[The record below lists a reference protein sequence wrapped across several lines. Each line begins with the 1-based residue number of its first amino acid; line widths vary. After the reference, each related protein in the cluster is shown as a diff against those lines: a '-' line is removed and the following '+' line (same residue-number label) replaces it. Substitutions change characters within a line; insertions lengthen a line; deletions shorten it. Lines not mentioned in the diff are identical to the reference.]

1 MANQNYRARCTR
13 RCNTQAFFK
22 RRKVFA
28 MVGMSG
34 EAPGCEPAFPTREP
48 MVRIERAGA
57 RNEEDIGLTAAHAL
71 SPIDLQDLSVRT

>member
-1 MANQNYRARCTR
+1 
-13 RCNTQAFFK
+13 
-22 RRKVFA
+22 